1 MKVLINNNGGAE
13 YNGLGEG
20 MRDYIYLGDRLLA
33 EYQPQ
38 TGQIY
43 YYTSDQVNSTR
54 VVTDQ
59 NGVRVFAAT
68 YDPFGGIQKIWK
80 NSYVP
85 AMKFSGKE
93 RDSESNLD
101 YFGARY
107 YGNYYY
113 RWLSPDPVINKD
125 AALCNPQPWN
135 LYAFCHNNPVTYWDP
150 DGAIVWTNQVGYD
163 VIKAT
168 MGDEVLAK
176 NITWDEK
183 TGLIYVNRSIK
194 TDNTNYISLRYLV
207 DSAQEVRVKII
218 NKVSFFDKQYNSA
231 NETPLGYDGLQGLTI
246 YPREGRPE
254 AVGVHDEKYILCAVG
269 PMNDKSKQA
278 RALAHELYGH
288 AYLYVSNKAFL
299 HELNE
304 SKTGADPNGFVN
316 KPIDNIGNRRY

>member
-135 LYAFCHNNPVTYWDP
+135 LYAFCHNNPVTY
-150 DGAIVWTNQVGYD
+150 
-163 VIKAT
+163 
-168 MGDEVLAK
+168 
-176 NITWDEK
+176 
-183 TGLIYVNRSIK
+183 
-194 TDNTNYISLRYLV
+194 
-207 DSAQEVRVKII
+207 
-218 NKVSFFDKQYNSA
+218 
-231 NETPLGYDGLQGLTI
+231 
-246 YPREGRPE
+246 
-254 AVGVHDEKYILCAVG
+254 
-269 PMNDKSKQA
+269 
-278 RALAHELYGH
+278 
-288 AYLYVSNKAFL
+288 
-299 HELNE
+299 
-304 SKTGADPNGFVN
+304 
-316 KPIDNIGNRRY
+316 